1 MSRLLAAALLGI
13 AILSLGAGKSSHVAA
28 QRSFF
33 AGSSERRDSGSPLLS
48 NADVPTPAPLG
59 AASCPLGTLPD
70 GDACVRLPEDDDGA
84 PESESYVGTHRDPD
98 GRWVAYD
105 QIPRR
110 PDRPA
115 DYDLFRYPVP
125 CHPGCVVSGYDL
137 DRPDEL
143 QRHGRRMRHVGHG
156 AIDILQPRGTPV
168 TLLALEHQQG
178 DADLVYVGPLFGIS
192 VVTRHVIREAG
203 GLRDYLLVF
212 GHLAAP
218 APGLADRPGR
228 TTLRE
233 GDIIGFVGDTASP
246 GLVHL
251 HLEVRRLRDGV
262 ETRTLGPARLV
273 DNAISIVCDPRNVLP
288 LK

>member
-1 MSRLLAAALLGI
+1 
-13 AILSLGAGKSSHVAA
+13 
-28 QRSFF
+28 
-33 AGSSERRDSGSPLLS
+33 
-48 NADVPTPAPLG
+48 
-59 AASCPLGTLPD
+59 LPD
-70 GDACVRLPEDDDGA
+70 DDEGA
-84 PESESYVGTHRDPD
+84 PESESYMGAHHDPD

-115 DYDLFRYPVP
+115 DYDVFRYPVP

-143 QRHGRRMRHVGHG
+143 QRRGRRMRHVGHG

-178 DADLVYVGPLFGIS
+178 DADVVYVGPLFGTS
-192 VVTRHVIREAG
+192 VVTHHVIREAG

-218 APGLADRPGR
+218 APTLSEQSAGTR
-228 TTLRE
+228 LRE
-233 GDIIGFVGDTASP
+233 GDVVGFVGDTASP

-251 HLEVRRLRDGV
+251 HMEVRRLREGV
-262 ETRTLGPARLV
+262 ELKNLGPARLV

>member
-1 MSRLLAAALLGI
+1 VSRLPASAFLCV
-13 AILSLGAGKSSHVAA
+13 AILSLGGGKASHAVAGRVSI
-28 QRSFF
+28 
-33 AGSSERRDSGSPLLS
+33 S
-48 NADVPTPAPLG
+48 NAQVPAL
-59 AASCPLGTLPD
+59 AHAESASCPAGTLPD
-70 GDACVRLPEDDDGA
+70 GAICVRLSEEDDS
-84 PESESYVGTHRDPD
+84 PELESYVGAHRDRD

-125 CHPGCVVSGYDL
+125 CHSGCVVSGYDL

-143 QRHGRRMRHVGHG
+143 QRRGRRMRHVGHG
-156 AIDILQPRGTPV
+156 AIDILEPRGTAV

-192 VVTRHVIREAG
+192 VVTHHTIREAR
-203 GLRDYLLVF
+203 GLREYLLVF

-218 APGLADRPGR
+218 AAALSELPPGARLH
-228 TTLRE
+228 E
-233 GDIIGFVGDTASP
+233 GDLIGFVGDTASP

-251 HLEVRRLRDGV
+251 HMEVRRLREGIGPKN
-262 ETRTLGPARLV
+262 LGPARLV
-273 DNAISIVCDPRNVLP
+273 DNAISIACDPRNVLP